1 MRRSSELRVPV
12 DPFLAALLLLSE
24 PGFAL
29 AQESGVPA
37 REGNTYDF
45 KDHQPTQAAAPPA
58 GASRQVDEEVKALLR
73 QGDELDRTFDR
84 KEGVDPSRR

>member
-1 MRRSSELRVPV
+1 MRRACDLRVPL

-29 AQESGVPA
+29 AQKSSVPA

-45 KDHQPTQAAAPPA
+45 RDHQPTEAAPPA
-58 GASRQVDEEVKALLR
+58 QASSQVDEEVKALLR
-73 QGDELDRTFDR
+73 QSDELDRTFDR